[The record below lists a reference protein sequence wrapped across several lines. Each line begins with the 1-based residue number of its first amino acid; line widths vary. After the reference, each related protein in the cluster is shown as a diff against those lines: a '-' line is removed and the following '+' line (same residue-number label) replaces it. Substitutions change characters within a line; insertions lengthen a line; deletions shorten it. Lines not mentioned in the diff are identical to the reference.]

1 MLEQEF
7 ENAKI
12 TLLGKLE
19 EYLKSKGINTES
31 SFNCLNPYYYSH
43 LPSMNYNKEK

>member
-31 SFNCLNPYYYSH
+31 SFNCLNP
-43 LPSMNYNKEK
+43 ND